1 MSKIKLGEIS
11 TRADKDF
18 DKLKTKEKTQKII
31 FYKHPDLRNS
41 AFLHLLKKR

>member
-31 FYKHPDLRNS
+31 LQLNDLQN
-41 AFLHLLKKR
+41 LLYAES